1 MVVHLNI
8 GLRSI
13 NRDEVYF
20 YVGCLFL
27 GDKLTG
33 VVMEA
38 AFVLP
43 LRKEGRLPKSL
54 LSCGT
59 VQRLSNTEY

>member
-1 MVVHLNI
+1 MVHLDI

-13 NRDEVYF
+13 NRGEVDF
-20 YVGCLFL
+20 YIGCLFL
-27 GDKLTG
+27 GDKLTA

-43 LRKEGRLPKSL
+43 LRKEGRLPEL
-54 LSCGT
+54 A
-59 VQRLSNTEY
+59 

>member
-1 MVVHLNI
+1 MMVHLNI

-13 NRDEVYF
+13 SRDVAYF

-27 GDKLTG
+27 ENKLPELVT
-33 VVMEA
+33 EA

-43 LRKEGRLPKSL
+43 LRKEGAKEFP
-54 LSCGT
+54 
-59 VQRLSNTEY
+59 